1 MKTVWVV
8 IEDDRGMGE
17 TVLGVYISKDKAFK
31 LAAESSHYYVT
42 ESELDEDE

>member
-8 IEDDRGMGE
+8 IESDRGMGE
-17 TVLGVYISKDKAFK
+17 SVLGVYISKDKAFK